1 MRSGGGHGGRVVALL
16 ALLYSIYAL
25 LGAGAEALAWG
36 AVLLLAGLPVYM
48 WMRRSAGRQQGR

>member
-1 MRSGGGHGGRVVALL
+1 VVALL

-48 WMRRSAGRQQGR
+48 WMRRSAGRQQSR